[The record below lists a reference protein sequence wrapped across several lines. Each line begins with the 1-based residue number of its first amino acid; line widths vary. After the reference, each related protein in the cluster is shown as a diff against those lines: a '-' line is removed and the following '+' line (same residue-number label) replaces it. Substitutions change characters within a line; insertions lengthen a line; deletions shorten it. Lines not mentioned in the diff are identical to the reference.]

1 MRHLKPVSHLPIYAL
16 LGALLMTLLVILAC
30 GGDDATTRGPTA
42 APTPAPAPA
51 TAPPPAPA
59 PTAMPSTPT
68 AAPTPAPTPTVM
80 AKVPVSPRLEVS
92 IVPPGH
98 QVTMVHQTFHSSSGP
113 IKTMYEEMVYI
124 DPFTGDYTNDHVVEE
139 WEMSDDAT
147 SWKFTLRQ
155 GITFH
160 STDTWTGT
168 ELTVVD
174 VIHSIRTSAGE
185 SSYNPGRWNIYGVED
200 ANFDI
205 HDDYSFTYNMNQA

>member
-1 MRHLKPVSHLPIYAL
+1 
-16 LGALLMTLLVILAC
+16 
-30 GGDDATTRGPTA
+30 
-42 APTPAPAPA
+42 
-51 TAPPPAPA
+51 
-59 PTAMPSTPT
+59 
-68 AAPTPAPTPTVM
+68 
-80 AKVPVSPRLEVS
+80 
-92 IVPPGH
+92 
-98 QVTMVHQTFHSSSGP
+98 MVHQTFHSSSGP

-168 ELTVVD
+168 ELTVDD

-185 SSYNPGRWNIYGVED
+185 SSYNPGRWNIYGVAD
-200 ANFDI
+200 SNFDI
-205 HDDYSFTYNMNQA
+205 QDDYSFTYNMDEA